1 MYLIAFMVLI
11 GAVIGGLTNSL
22 AIKMLFRP
30 YKEIRI
36 KSWRV
41 PFTPGLIPKRHDEL
55 AIQLGKMVVDYLI
68 TAEGLGKKLKS
79 SVFSEGMI
87 SWLRVEAQKVLTSN
101 KSAAQLIEEN
111 MRINQPKKVMLEKTE
126 SFVQKG
132 LSQFLEENRERT
144 LSDLLPETL
153 QQTVD
158 SKLPDITQYIL
169 DRGQAYLE
177 SPEGKEKVS
186 VMIDRFLIQK
196 GTLGN
201 MISMFLGNER
211 LVDKV
216 QPELLKFLRD
226 QGTYQLLL
234 TLLENE
240 LVKWKGKQLKDF
252 ENYINQEEVVSF
264 VVHTVHKHVPFFEW
278 IDQPMEEWSGAYSD
292 FVMNNLIPRGVELAL
307 TVLSSHLEELL
318 KKFHLEDIVTEQVK
332 TFSVERLE
340 ELVLSISK
348 KEFKMITYLGAL
360 LGGVIGFI
368 QSLIVLLIG

>member
-1 MYLIAFMVLI
+1 LYGVITNSVRSNRT
-11 GAVIGGLTNSL
+11 GANYCRDTGGLESL
-22 AIKMLFRP
+22 LC
-30 YKEIRI
+30 
-36 KSWRV
+36 V
-41 PFTPGLIPKRHDEL
+41 PD
-55 AIQLGKMVVDYLI
+55 
-68 TAEGLGKKLKS
+68 
-79 SVFSEGMI
+79 
-87 SWLRVEAQKVLTSN
+87 
-101 KSAAQLIEEN
+101 
-111 MRINQPKKVMLEKTE
+111 
-126 SFVQKG
+126 
-132 LSQFLEENRERT
+132 
-144 LSDLLPETL
+144 
-153 QQTVD
+153 
-158 SKLPDITQYIL
+158 
-169 DRGQAYLE
+169 
-177 SPEGKEKVS
+177 

-307 TVLSSHLEELL
+307 TVLSSHL
-318 KKFHLEDIVTEQVK
+318 QY
-332 TFSVERLE
+332 FS
-340 ELVLSISK
+340 
-348 KEFKMITYLGAL
+348 
-360 LGGVIGFI
+360 
-368 QSLIVLLIG
+368 QSRTKRNFLFPGENCRSGY